1 MKKISF
7 DPIQNFFLLVLHYPF
22 SELAVLQQPA
32 PAGWQHGLLGKGRQR
47 RRERALLFFPSLYAL
62 LQMLQH
68 FGAFVEYWSFDFP
81 YETDFTDSL
90 GGSW

>member
-32 PAGWQHGLLGKGRQR
+32 PAGWGKGGSGGGKGPSFSSLPCTPYCKCCNIS
-47 RRERALLFFPSLYAL
+47 ALL
-62 LQMLQH
+62 
-68 FGAFVEYWSFDFP
+68 
-81 YETDFTDSL
+81 
-90 GGSW
+90 